1 MTRQFSISFL
11 LLLMLGL
18 SPKAKAQCDASF
30 YTIDSLGYVF
40 FINTTTGY
48 DPNNVAFFWDFGD
61 SNYDNTHSPSH
72 AYAQYGY
79 YNVCLY
85 VSDTLQNR
93 CDSACNQVGNFSQTA
108 ILETP
113 VIQAIVAGANPI
125 TDVLTLNINL
135 QTNTRMR
142 VRLYDLRGS
151 LVMTLADETF
161 SAGQTQEAWD
171 VSGLP
176 AGTYLL
182 RLESAGSAVSTRIVV
197 LRP

>member
-1 MTRQFSISFL
+1 MNKFLTFSFFL
-11 LLLMLGL
+11 FLMLGF
-18 SPKAKAQCDASF
+18 SPRAKAQCDASF

-40 FINTTTGY
+40 FINTSSGY

-61 SNYDNTHSPSH
+61 SSYDNTHSPSH
-72 AYAQYGY
+72 AYSSYGY

-85 VSDTLQNR
+85 ISDTIQNR
-93 CDSACNQVGNFSQTA
+93 CDSTCNQVANFSQTA
-108 ILETP
+108 ISETP
-113 VIQAIVAGANPI
+113 VIQALVAGPNPI
-125 TDVLTLNINL
+125 NDLLTLNINM
-135 QTNTRMR
+135 QTTAR
-142 VRLYDLRGS
+142 VRVCLYDLRGS
-151 LVMTLADETF
+151 LAQTLADETF

>member
-1 MTRQFSISFL
+1 MNRLFYFSFVFVL
-11 LLLMLGL
+11 LFGF
-18 SPKAKAQCDASF
+18 SPRAKAQCDASF

-40 FINTTTGY
+40 FINTSTGY
-48 DPNNVAFFWDFGD
+48 DPNNVVFFWDFGD
-61 SNYDNTHSPSH
+61 NSYDNTHSPSH
-72 AYAQYGY
+72 AYSTFGY

-85 VSDTLQNR
+85 ISDTIQNP
-93 CDSACNQVGNFSQTA
+93 CDSTCNQVSNFSQTA
-108 ILETP
+108 VPETP
-113 VIQAIVAGANPI
+113 IIQAIVSGANPI
-125 TDVLTLNINL
+125 SDQLTLNINM
-135 QTNTRMR
+135 QTTARVR

-151 LVMTLADETF
+151 LALTLADETF